1 MPGNGYAPPTIPI
14 AYMGPQLMAT
24 DDIAPMAT
32 VAYTKVQATPTD
44 RPNTTPHFQSPARGM
59 TSAMDQSHT
68 TPHVQSA
75 MATKAVDPGDQHKTK
90 RKAKEAITQ
99 AAKRSRTLA
108 SNRPSSGNSDTVVDS
123 ILWSTPLYVPS
134 KDSKVEE
141 PSVPKSKQSRKPRSK
156 AWTSK
161 MLAELGTLIQKS
173 VPWGEFAEKN
183 GKTLADVLETY
194 SIVVSMPLLDFAER
208 GEKRIAQK
216 KFKGMRQKYKEM
228 EKDAVRIANEQ
239 AKKAAEDHFR
249 VKKKGQRKENKRSSS
264 KPGGAGDTIPQTV
277 AKSNKIGK
285 TQAVKP
291 AQASMSVS
299 TDKTSLNAT

>member
-14 AYMGPQLMAT
+14 AYMGPQPMAT

-264 KPGGAGDTIPQTV
+264 KPGGAGDTILQTV

>member
-1 MPGNGYAPPTIPI
+1 
-14 AYMGPQLMAT
+14 MAT

-264 KPGGAGDTIPQTV
+264 KPGGAGDTILQTV

>member
-264 KPGGAGDTIPQTV
+264 KPGGAGDTILQTV

>member
-1 MPGNGYAPPTIPI
+1 
-14 AYMGPQLMAT
+14 MGPQLMAT

-264 KPGGAGDTIPQTV
+264 KPGGAGDTILQTV